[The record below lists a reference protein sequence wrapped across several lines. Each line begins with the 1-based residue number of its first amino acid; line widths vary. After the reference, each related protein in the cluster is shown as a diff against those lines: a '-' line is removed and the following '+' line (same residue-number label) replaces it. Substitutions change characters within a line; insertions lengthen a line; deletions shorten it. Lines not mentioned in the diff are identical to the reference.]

1 MMGLGCVSLLG
12 GQMNEKAEFYYVPFM
27 LLVLI
32 IFTLSKLLIPKTLGK
47 CLNAESIPRRRIP
60 LNPIKTLIFPPS
72 CENDESGEE
81 RDP

>member
-32 IFTLSKLLIPKTLGK
+32 IFTLSKLLIPKTIGEMFECGK
-47 CLNAESIPRRRIP
+47 HPKAADTFEPNKNVDFSPFL
-60 LNPIKTLIFPPS
+60 
-72 CENDESGEE
+72 
-81 RDP
+81 